1 MPHQLVFKLWEN
13 LTKDFYQTQER
24 KVKLLHASVTFT
36 HLFAMKVVLPSNGS
50 SKKEVQDYLRLR
62 RCDQC
67 DKLFSNISSL
77 KIHLLVHS
85 GEKPLVCDQCDRS
98 FSRAT
103 HLKRHKYSHTEE
115 KKFGCDQCE
124 KRFSERATLKSH
136 ILTHKEF
143 ARYLKCDHCEK
154 TFYDKKILKSHLT
167 KHSGEKP
174 FRCGQCDKSFP
185 R

>member
-1 MPHQLVFKLWEN
+1 MRQFDERFLSNSKKDKLHQFIKL
-13 LTKDFYQTQER
+13 KKG

-36 HLFAMKVVLPSNGS
+36 HLFAMNVVLPSNDS
-50 SKKEVQDYLRLR
+50 SKKEVQDYLKLR

-67 DKLFSNISSL
+67 DKLFSNSSSL
-77 KIHLLVHS
+77 KSHLLVHS
-85 GEKPLVCDQCDRS
+85 GENPFVCDQCDQS

-115 KKFGCDQCE
+115 KQFGCDKCK

-143 ARYLKCDHCEK
+143 ARCLKCDHCEK
-154 TFYDKKILKSHLT
+154 I
-167 KHSGEKP
+167 
-174 FRCGQCDKSFP
+174 Q
-185 R
+185 